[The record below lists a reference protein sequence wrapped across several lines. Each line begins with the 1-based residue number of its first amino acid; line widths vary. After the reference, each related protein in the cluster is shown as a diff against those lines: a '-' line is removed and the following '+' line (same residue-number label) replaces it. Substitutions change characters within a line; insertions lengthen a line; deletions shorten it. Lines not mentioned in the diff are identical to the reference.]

1 MSGNAYLSRRFWA
14 SKAPACEKARHNLA
28 ILAHAEILNA
38 DPQANHLSEWL
49 SILKEWQVTLRS
61 DGYWRYLASLEEL
74 LGWEPCAGEADFKA
88 LRDNCWYYLLEP
100 HIDLADQYRG
110 KKNFIVVKQHL
121 KVVESSGFPSRVI
134 DEVKTEI
141 LDPIEAQV
149 ERLCSELSQR
159 MEAESEFAVSRE
171 AYKSLYDEIYSEFE
185 TNILPLVE
193 GIAYLRGNSDKAA
206 DIARRKAASTLRELA
221 ILYNNKAGEYT
232 VAKEILGKAFS
243 LAEGTPLGIEIKR
256 DLTVI
261 SSNALY
267 QQATAISVACTEIVE
282 NLEVALESAGSL
294 QEKKL
299 ACGVAHKQFRTA
311 VLERLSELFKETDEE
326 NEFPVGLAGE
336 DDEPAIERDL
346 EKIKIKNKIL
356 EMAASCLRH
365 IAIAYNNEAHEYSTA
380 KSLLEEAKSLLPE
393 GHPMREEIQESLAT
407 VSANALVEHSE
418 QYRNQVTGTA
428 NTGIWS
434 RFRWLAWVGSAVV
447 IYLLFV
453 IFHGNNGGTLPENV
467 PPEPTNA
474 QPAAGSANAD
484 LDALR
489 TEIEEAKK
497 HLAEYERQ
505 MNLLSSE
512 IESYKEEINSYAQ
525 QIRAMEADLNAGYE
539 IDRAEYE
546 SLIQS
551 HNHVVDLHN
560 EAVNELRRIYV
571 EYGKLLN
578 ETNQKIRLYNEQI
591 KSAN

>member
-1 MSGNAYLSRRFWA
+1 
-14 SKAPACEKARHNLA
+14 
-28 ILAHAEILNA
+28 LNV
-38 DPQANHLSEWL
+38 DPEANHLSEWL
-49 SILKEWQVTLRS
+49 SVLKEWQATLRS
-61 DGYWRYLASLEEL
+61 DGYWTYLASLEEL
-74 LGWEPCAGEADFKA
+74 PEWEPCAGEADFKA
-88 LRDNCWYYLLEP
+88 LRDNCWYYVLKP
-100 HIDLADQYRG
+100 HIDLADLYRG
-110 KKNFIVVKQHL
+110 KKNFIVLKQHL
-121 KVVESSGFPSRVI
+121 KLVESSGFPSRVI
-134 DEVKTEI
+134 DEVKTQI

-159 MEAESEFAVSRE
+159 MEAESEFAVSGE
-171 AYKSLYDEIYSEFE
+171 ACKFLYDEIYSEFE
-185 TNILPLVE
+185 TDILPLVE
-193 GIAYLRGNSDKAA
+193 GIAYLRRNSDKAA

-221 ILYNNKAGEYT
+221 ILYNNKAGEYI
-232 VAKEILGKAFS
+232 VAKEILEKAFS

-261 SSNALY
+261 SSNALH
-267 QQATAISVACTEIVE
+267 QQATAISVACNEIVE

-299 ACGVAHKQFRTA
+299 ACGVAHEQFRTA
-311 VLERLSELFKETDEE
+311 VLERLSKLFKETGEE
-326 NEFPVGLAGE
+326 NEFPVGFAGE
-336 DDEPAIERDL
+336 DDELAIERDL
-346 EKIKIKNKIL
+346 EKIEIKNKIL
-356 EMAASCLRH
+356 EIAASCLRH
-365 IAIAYNNEAHEYSTA
+365 IAIAYNNEAREYSTA

-393 GHPMREEIQESLAT
+393 GHPIREEIQESLAT
-407 VSANALVEHSE
+407 VSANALVEHSQ
-418 QYRNQVTGTA
+418 QYRDQVVGRA
-428 NTGIWS
+428 STGIWS

-467 PPEPTNA
+467 P
-474 QPAAGSANAD
+474 NAD
-484 LDALR
+484 LDVLR

-497 HLAEYERQ
+497 RLAEYERQ

-512 IESYKEEINSYAQ
+512 IESYKEEIDSYAH
-525 QIRAMEADLNAGYE
+525 QIKAMEADLNAGYE

-560 EAVNELRRIYV
+560 GAVNELRRIYF
-571 EYGKLLN
+571 EYEKLLN